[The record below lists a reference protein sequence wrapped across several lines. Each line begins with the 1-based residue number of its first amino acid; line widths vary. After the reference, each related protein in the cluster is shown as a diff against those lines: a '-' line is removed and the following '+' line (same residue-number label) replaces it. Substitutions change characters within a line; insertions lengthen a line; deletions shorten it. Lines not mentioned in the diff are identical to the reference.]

1 MRHLIKRYLLPSM
14 MATTCSWAVC
24 LSVSAQTPGGGVP
37 GDVLVQRL
45 EGELDAKERRV
56 PLPKFWIGIQGDHV
70 DETLRSQLG
79 IEHGILV
86 RGVMP
91 DSPAAKAGV
100 KTHDIL
106 LSVNDKALHE
116 VPDLFDPIGA
126 SEGKPIKLTL
136 LRAGKKESIE
146 VQPETRPEDQVPET
160 AQQEVVVS
168 ETVGPFAAFP
178 QPLRVF
184 FMNAPVAVDSVALPD
199 DVTISITKQGKQ
211 PPKISVKRAG
221 ESWDVT
227 PDKMDQLPPDLRPM
241 VASML
246 QGSGSIRVQPPNPP
260 VYAPAPFSSRPNANG
275 DYVVP
280 APYVQP
286 FPGPHAPH
294 PPGQD
299 GLKQDVEKLSREVE
313 ALRQAVEQLK
323 ETQAKP

>member
-24 LSVSAQTPGGGVP
+24 VSAQTPDAAVG
-37 GDVLVQRL
+37 GDVLIQRL
-45 EGELDAKERRV
+45 EGDLDAKERRV

-79 IEHGILV
+79 IDHGILV

-106 LSVNDKALHE
+106 LSVNDKVLHE
-116 VPDLFDPIGA
+116 VPDLFEPVGA

-136 LRAGKKESIE
+136 LRAGKKEAIE
-146 VQPETRPEDQVPET
+146 VQPEKRPEDRVPDI
-160 AQQEVVVS
+160 AQQETVVY
-168 ETVGPFAAFP
+168 EPHGPFDRFP
-178 QPLRVF
+178 QPLRML
-184 FMNAPVAVDSVALPD
+184 FMNAPVAVDSAPLPD

-227 PDKMDQLPPDLRPM
+227 PETMDKLPPDLRPL

-246 QGSGSIRVQPPNPP
+246 NGGGSIRVHAPNPW
-260 VYAPAPFSSRPNANG
+260 VYAPAPGHPGPNANG

-286 FPGPHAPH
+286 FPGPHAPQ
-294 PPGQD
+294 PPVQD
-299 GLKQDVEKLSREVE
+299 GLKQEVETLSKEVE
-313 ALRQAVEQLK
+313 ALRQAVEALK
-323 ETQAKP
+323 GAQAKP

>member
-24 LSVSAQTPGGGVP
+24 LSVSAQTPDADVV
-37 GDVLVQRL
+37 GDVLVQRV

-56 PLPKFWIGIQGDHV
+56 PLPKFWIGIQGDQV

-106 LSVNDKALHE
+106 LSVNEKALHE
-116 VPDLFDPIGA
+116 VPDLFEPVGA

-136 LRAGKKESIE
+136 LRAGKKEAIE
-146 VQPETRPEDQVPET
+146 VQPEKRPDDRVPET
-160 AQQEVVVS
+160 AQQEIVAS

-178 QPLRVF
+178 QPLRVLF
-184 FMNAPVAVDSVALPD
+184 VNPPVAVDTVPLPD

-211 PPKISVKRAG
+211 PAQISVKRAG
-221 ESWDVT
+221 ESWDIT
-227 PDKMDQLPPDLRPM
+227 PDQVDQLPPDLRTM

-246 QGSGSIRVQPPNPP
+246 QGSGSIRVQPRSSI
-260 VYAPAPFSSRPNANG
+260 VYTPAPVPPGPNANG

-280 APYVQP
+280 APHVQP

-299 GLKQDVEKLSREVE
+299 GLKQDVEKLSKEVE
-313 ALRQAVEQLK
+313 SLRQAIEQLK
-323 ETQAKP
+323 ESQAMP